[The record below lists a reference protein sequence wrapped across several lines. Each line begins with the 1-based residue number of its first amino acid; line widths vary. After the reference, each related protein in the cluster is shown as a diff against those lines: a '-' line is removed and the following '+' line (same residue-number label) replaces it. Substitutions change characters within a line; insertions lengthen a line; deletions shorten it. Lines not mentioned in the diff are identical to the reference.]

1 MGEILLK
8 DKEIAVPGEVLAKGM
23 DYIPAGG
30 TFRENED
37 IIANQL
43 GMVSINGRLVK
54 LVPLTGIYV
63 PKAND
68 IVIGK
73 VVDVTFSSW
82 LLDINSPNLAML
94 SIRDAT
100 EYIERN
106 ADLTQYYDYGDI
118 VAAKVTKVTRNKAID
133 LSTKGP
139 GLRKLNEGQIVEVT
153 PSKVPRIIGKQASMI
168 TMIKDATD
176 CKIIVGQNGRVWIH
190 GVDPDK
196 EIVATA
202 AIMKIEHESHTEGLT
217 DRIKEFLDKE
227 LKK

>member
-139 GLRKLNEGQIVEVT
+139 GLRKLNEGQIIEVT

-176 CKIIVGQNGRVWIH
+176 CKIIVGQNGRIWIH

>member
-1 MGEILLK
+1 MGEILVK
-8 DKEIAVPGEVLAKGM
+8 DKEIVVPGEVLAKGM

-43 GMVSINGRLVK
+43 GIVSLNGRLVK
-54 LVPLTGIYV
+54 LVPLTGIYI
-63 PKAND
+63 PKAGD
-68 IVIGK
+68 VVIGK
-73 VVDVTFSSW
+73 VTDVTFSSW
-82 LLDINSPNLAML
+82 LLDIGGPNLGML

-100 EYIERN
+100 EFIDKGS
-106 ADLTQYYDYGDI
+106 DLTQYYDYGDI
-118 VAAKVTKVTRNKAID
+118 VAAKIVKVTRNKAID

-139 GLRKLNEGQIVEVT
+139 GLRKIKEGKIIDVS

-176 CKIIVGQNGRVWIH
+176 CKIIVGQNGKIWIH

-196 EIVATA
+196 EVVATA
-202 AIMKIEHESHTEGLT
+202 AIMKIEQESHTEGLT
-217 DRIKEFLDKE
+217 EKIKAYLEKE

>member
-176 CKIIVGQNGRVWIH
+176 CKIIVGQNGRIWIH

>member
-118 VAAKVTKVTRNKAID
+118 VAAKVTKVTRNKAIY
-133 LSTKGP
+133 LNTK
-139 GLRKLNEGQIVEVT
+139 KT
-153 PSKVPRIIGKQASMI
+153 P
-168 TMIKDATD
+168 
-176 CKIIVGQNGRVWIH
+176 
-190 GVDPDK
+190 
-196 EIVATA
+196 
-202 AIMKIEHESHTEGLT
+202 
-217 DRIKEFLDKE
+217 
-227 LKK
+227 LKKIK